1 MEKGFTENRYVLEGF
16 KKGNLDNL
24 NMILSSIG
32 TAIAENSKCFH
43 ERKEKVCEFSTIV
56 IQRNFLGA
64 VKKKSVE
71 EGFQTVYKDL
81 SEGFKIH
88 ADAIG
93 AINDNIGLILK
104 LIAAIIRI
112 ESDIYEKIDSLEDDN
127 FALSLTFEQYST
139 DIINGF
145 KEIIQDSDELKENE
159 KEFLYILEGLKN
171 RTYTLRDRLRMLQE
185 KINARVDDIVEKIQ
199 ARIDSLEN
207 EQNRFFIEG
216 KKELLKETEQLK
228 AELVQEFEEKSKEIS
243 RCLQENQRKGEELR
257 EEMRRNINHAKD
269 ELSSSTQKCEQIL
282 AQVIAKEQQIVSDY
296 DSKCKCL
303 QDSITKHENRLDEK
317 SNHVSQ
323 SLTSIAKNNECEF
336 AKSKNKLLEISAEAR
351 ENLESVVSDATE
363 DFSKQ
368 LNAQQERFDSL
379 IELQKKTARRT
390 LIYVTSIAVVLS
402 TCISVVLC
410 LTL

>member
-1 MEKGFTENRYVLEGF
+1 MDKGTLEGRNYPLLNQSEVLSVSQIENRLTSVIQSVKKNEDELEKKLEKLKDTSSIEIRRNWYLTIDKSSIEEGF
-16 KKGNLDNL
+16 K
-24 NMILSSIG
+24 
-32 TAIAENSKCFH
+32 T
-43 ERKEKVCEFSTIV
+43 T
-56 IQRNFLGA
+56 
-64 VKKKSVE
+64 
-71 EGFQTVYKDL
+71 YKDL
-81 SEGFKIH
+81 SEGFKVCGEALVGVNNH
-88 ADAIG
+88 IG
-93 AINDNIGLILK
+93 KILEFIVMIVQ
-104 LIAAIIRI
+104 L
-112 ESDIYEKIDSLEDDN
+112 ESDIYGKLDDLETNDVEVRYFFDN
-127 FALSLTFEQYST
+127 L
-139 DIINGF
+139 
-145 KEIIQDSDELKENE
+145 IQKSGIKDKH
-159 KEFLYILEGLKN
+159 FLEMLEGLKN
-171 RTYTLRDRLRMLQE
+171 RTYTLRDRLRMLQD
-185 KINARVDDIVEKIQ
+185 KINARVDDIVENIQ

-207 EQNRFFIEG
+207 EQDRFFIEG

-228 AELVQEFEEKSKEIS
+228 AELVQEFDEKSNEIS
-243 RCLQENQRKGEELR
+243 RCLQENQRKGKELR
-257 EEMRRNINHAKD
+257 EEMRRNINHAKE

-282 AQVIAKEQQIVSDY
+282 AQVIAKEQQIFSDY

-323 SLTSIAKNNECEF
+323 SLTSIAENNESEF

-351 ENLESVVSDATE
+351 KNLESVVSDATE

-390 LIYVTSIAVVLS
+390 LIYATSIAVVLS

>member
-1 MEKGFTENRYVLEGF
+1 MDKGTLQGWNYPLLNQSEELFVSQIVTSVGTFSRKIEEG
-16 KKGNLDNL
+16 KKKLKSDIQKL
-24 NMILSSIG
+24 NDTSSI
-32 TAIAENSKCFH
+32 
-43 ERKEKVCEFSTIV
+43 V
-56 IQRNFLGA
+56 IRRNWVGFI
-64 VKKKSVE
+64 KKSSVE
-71 EGFQTVYKDL
+71 EGFKITYKDL
-81 SEGFKIH
+81 SEGYKVFSE
-88 ADAIG
+88 AIVN
-93 AINDNIGLILK
+93 ANDHISTILDFIVMIVK
-104 LIAAIIRI
+104 L
-112 ESDIYEKIDSLEDDN
+112 ESDIYGKLDDLKTNDVEVRDFFETLIQKSDIKDEKY
-127 FALSLTFEQYST
+127 T
-139 DIINGF
+139 
-145 KEIIQDSDELKENE
+145 EILK
-159 KEFLYILEGLKN
+159 GLWN
-171 RTYTLRDRLRMLQE
+171 RTYTLRDRLRMLQD
-185 KINARVDDIVEKIQ
+185 KINARVDVIVENIQ

-216 KKELLKETEQLK
+216 KKELL
-228 AELVQEFEEKSKEIS
+228 QEFEKKSKEIS

-282 AQVIAKEQQIVSDY
+282 AQVTAKEQQIVSDY

-323 SLTSIAKNNECEF
+323 SLTSIAKNNESEF

-351 ENLESVVSDATE
+351 KDLKSVVSNATE

-390 LIYVTSIAVVLS
+390 LIYATSIAVVLS

>member
-1 MEKGFTENRYVLEGF
+1 MDKGTLQERNYPLLNQSEDLSVSQIENRLSTVIQSVKNGEDELAKKLEKLKDTSSIEIRRNWYLTIDKSSIEEGF
-16 KKGNLDNL
+16 K
-24 NMILSSIG
+24 
-32 TAIAENSKCFH
+32 T
-43 ERKEKVCEFSTIV
+43 T
-56 IQRNFLGA
+56 
-64 VKKKSVE
+64 
-71 EGFQTVYKDL
+71 YKDL
-81 SEGFKIH
+81 SEGFKVCGEALVGVNNH
-88 ADAIG
+88 IG
-93 AINDNIGLILK
+93 KILEFIVMIVK
-104 LIAAIIRI
+104 I
-112 ESDIYEKIDSLEDDN
+112 ESDIYGKLDDLETNDVEIRYFFDN
-127 FALSLTFEQYST
+127 L
-139 DIINGF
+139 
-145 KEIIQDSDELKENE
+145 IQKSGIKDKH
-159 KEFLYILEGLKN
+159 FLEMLEGLKN
-171 RTYTLRDRLRMLQE
+171 RTYTLRDRLRMLQD
-185 KINARVDDIVEKIQ
+185 KINARVDDIVENIQ
-199 ARIDSLEN
+199 TRIDSLEN

-282 AQVIAKEQQIVSDY
+282 AQVIAKEQHIVSDY

-303 QDSITKHENRLDEK
+303 QDRITTHETRLDEK

-323 SLTSIAKNNECEF
+323 SLASIAENNESEF
-336 AKSKNKLLEISAEAR
+336 AKSQNKLLEISAEVR
-351 ENLESVVSDATE
+351 KDFESVVSDATE

-368 LNAQQERFDSL
+368 LNAQQELFDSL

-390 LIYVTSIAVVLS
+390 LIFATSIAVVLS

>member
-1 MEKGFTENRYVLEGF
+1 MDKDTLEGRNYPLLNQSEVLSVSQIENRLTSVIQSVKKNEDELEKKLEKLKDTSSIEIRRNWYLTIDKSSIEEGF
-16 KKGNLDNL
+16 K
-24 NMILSSIG
+24 
-32 TAIAENSKCFH
+32 T
-43 ERKEKVCEFSTIV
+43 T
-56 IQRNFLGA
+56 
-64 VKKKSVE
+64 
-71 EGFQTVYKDL
+71 YKDL
-81 SEGFKIH
+81 SEGFKVCGEALVSVNNH
-88 ADAIG
+88 IG
-93 AINDNIGLILK
+93 KILEFIVMIVQ
-104 LIAAIIRI
+104 L
-112 ESDIYEKIDSLEDDN
+112 ESDIYGKLDDLETNDVEVRYFFDN
-127 FALSLTFEQYST
+127 L
-139 DIINGF
+139 
-145 KEIIQDSDELKENE
+145 IQKSGIKDKH
-159 KEFLYILEGLKN
+159 FLEMLEGLKN
-171 RTYTLRDRLRMLQE
+171 RTYTLRDRLRMLQD
-185 KINARVDDIVEKIQ
+185 KINARVDDIVENIQ

-216 KKELLKETEQLK
+216 KKELLKEVEQLK
-228 AELVQEFEEKSKEIS
+228 AELLQEFEEKSKEIS

-282 AQVIAKEQQIVSDY
+282 AQVTAKEQQIVSDY

-323 SLTSIAKNNECEF
+323 SLTSIAKNNESEF

-351 ENLESVVSDATE
+351 KDLKSVVSDATE

-368 LNAQQERFDSL
+368 LNVQQERFDSL

-390 LIYVTSIAVVLS
+390 LIYATSIAVVLS

>member
-1 MEKGFTENRYVLEGF
+1 MDKGTLEGRNYPLLNQSEVLSVSQIENRLTSVIQSVKKNEDELEKKLEKLKDTSSIEIRRNWYLTIDKSSIEEGF
-16 KKGNLDNL
+16 K
-24 NMILSSIG
+24 
-32 TAIAENSKCFH
+32 T
-43 ERKEKVCEFSTIV
+43 T
-56 IQRNFLGA
+56 
-64 VKKKSVE
+64 
-71 EGFQTVYKDL
+71 YKDL
-81 SEGFKIH
+81 SEGFKVCGEALVGVNNH
-88 ADAIG
+88 IG
-93 AINDNIGLILK
+93 KILEFIVMIVQ
-104 LIAAIIRI
+104 L
-112 ESDIYEKIDSLEDDN
+112 ESDIYGKLDDLETNDVEVRYFFDN
-127 FALSLTFEQYST
+127 L
-139 DIINGF
+139 
-145 KEIIQDSDELKENE
+145 IQKSGIKDKH
-159 KEFLYILEGLKN
+159 FLEMLEGLKN
-171 RTYTLRDRLRMLQE
+171 RTYTLRDRLRMLQD

-216 KKELLKETEQLK
+216 KKELLKEVEQLK
-228 AELVQEFEEKSKEIS
+228 AELLQEFEEKSKEIS

-282 AQVIAKEQQIVSDY
+282 AQVTAKEQQIVSDY

-323 SLTSIAKNNECEF
+323 SLTSIAKNNESEF

-351 ENLESVVSDATE
+351 KDLKSVVSDATE

-390 LIYVTSIAVVLS
+390 LIYATSIAVVLS

>member
-1 MEKGFTENRYVLEGF
+1 MDKGTLQGRNYPLLSQSEVMSVSPVELRTLSQTVKKENDELKEAIQKLKDTSSIEIRRNWYLTIDKSSIEEGF
-16 KKGNLDNL
+16 K
-24 NMILSSIG
+24 
-32 TAIAENSKCFH
+32 T
-43 ERKEKVCEFSTIV
+43 T
-56 IQRNFLGA
+56 
-64 VKKKSVE
+64 
-71 EGFQTVYKDL
+71 YKDL
-81 SEGFKIH
+81 SEGFKVCGEALVGVNNH
-88 ADAIG
+88 IG
-93 AINDNIGLILK
+93 KILEF
-104 LIAAIIRI
+104 IVMI
-112 ESDIYEKIDSLEDDN
+112 ESDIYGKLDDLETNDVEIRYFFDN
-127 FALSLTFEQYST
+127 L
-139 DIINGF
+139 
-145 KEIIQDSDELKENE
+145 IQKSGIKDKH
-159 KEFLYILEGLKN
+159 FLEMLEGLKN
-171 RTYTLRDRLRMLQE
+171 RTYTLRDRLRMLQD
-185 KINARVDDIVEKIQ
+185 KINARVDDIVENIQ

-282 AQVIAKEQQIVSDY
+282 AQVIAKEQHIVSDY
-296 DSKCKCL
+296 NSKCKCL
-303 QDSITKHENRLDEK
+303 QDSITTHENRLDEK

-323 SLTSIAKNNECEF
+323 SLASIAENNESEF
-336 AKSKNKLLEISAEAR
+336 AKSKNKLLEISAEVR
-351 ENLESVVSDATE
+351 KDFESVVSDATE

-368 LNAQQERFDSL
+368 LNAQQELFDSL

-390 LIYVTSIAVVLS
+390 LIFATSIAVVLS

>member
-1 MEKGFTENRYVLEGF
+1 MDNVTLQGRNYPLLNQPEELSVSQIVTRVGTFSRNIEDSKKKLESDLQ
-16 KKGNLDNL
+16 KL
-24 NMILSSIG
+24 NDTSSI
-32 TAIAENSKCFH
+32 
-43 ERKEKVCEFSTIV
+43 V
-56 IQRNFLGA
+56 IRRNWVGFI
-64 VKKKSVE
+64 KKSSVE
-71 EGFQTVYKDL
+71 EGFKITYKDL
-81 SEGFKIH
+81 SEGFKVCGE
-88 ADAIG
+88 ALIG
-93 AINDNIGLILK
+93 VNDHISEILK
-104 LIAAIIRI
+104 FIVMIVRL
-112 ESDIYEKIDSLEDDN
+112 ESDIYGKLDDLATNDVDIRYFFEDLIQKSDIKDEKI
-127 FALSLTFEQYST
+127 
-139 DIINGF
+139 
-145 KEIIQDSDELKENE
+145 KE
-159 KEFLYILEGLKN
+159 ILEGLWN
-171 RTYTLRDRLRMLQE
+171 RTYTLRDRLRMLQD

-207 EQNRFFIEG
+207 EQKRFFIEG
-216 KKELLKETEQLK
+216 KKELLKEVEQLK
-228 AELVQEFEEKSKEIS
+228 AGLVQQFEEKSKEIS

-282 AQVIAKEQQIVSDY
+282 AQAIAKEQQIVSDY

-303 QDSITKHENRLDEK
+303 QDSITTHENRLDEK

-390 LIYVTSIAVVLS
+390 LIYATSIAVVLS

>member
-1 MEKGFTENRYVLEGF
+1 MDKGTLQGRNYPLLSQSEVMSVSPVELRTLSQTVKKENDELKEAIQKLKDTSSIEIRRNWYLTIDKSSIEEGF
-16 KKGNLDNL
+16 K
-24 NMILSSIG
+24 
-32 TAIAENSKCFH
+32 T
-43 ERKEKVCEFSTIV
+43 T
-56 IQRNFLGA
+56 
-64 VKKKSVE
+64 
-71 EGFQTVYKDL
+71 YKDL
-81 SEGFKIH
+81 SEGFKVCGEALVGVNNH
-88 ADAIG
+88 IG
-93 AINDNIGLILK
+93 KILEFIVMIVK
-104 LIAAIIRI
+104 I
-112 ESDIYEKIDSLEDDN
+112 ESDIYGKLDDLETNDVEIRYFFDN
-127 FALSLTFEQYST
+127 L
-139 DIINGF
+139 
-145 KEIIQDSDELKENE
+145 IQKSGIKDKH
-159 KEFLYILEGLKN
+159 FLEMLEGLKN
-171 RTYTLRDRLRMLQE
+171 RTYTLRDRLRMLQD
-185 KINARVDDIVEKIQ
+185 KINARVDDIVENIQ

-282 AQVIAKEQQIVSDY
+282 AQVIAKEQHIVSDY
-296 DSKCKCL
+296 NSKCKCL
-303 QDSITKHENRLDEK
+303 QDSITTHENRLDEK

-323 SLTSIAKNNECEF
+323 SLASIAENNESEF
-336 AKSKNKLLEISAEAR
+336 AKSKNKLLEISAEVR
-351 ENLESVVSDATE
+351 KDFESVVSDATE

-368 LNAQQERFDSL
+368 LNAQQELFDSL

-390 LIYVTSIAVVLS
+390 LIFATSIAVVLS

>member
-1 MEKGFTENRYVLEGF
+1 MNK
-16 KKGNLDNL
+16 
-24 NMILSSIG
+24 
-32 TAIAENSKCFH
+32 
-43 ERKEKVCEFSTIV
+43 IV
-56 IQRNFLGA
+56 
-64 VKKKSVE
+64 
-71 EGFQTVYKDL
+71 
-81 SEGFKIH
+81 
-88 ADAIG
+88 
-93 AINDNIGLILK
+93 
-104 LIAAIIRI
+104 
-112 ESDIYEKIDSLEDDN
+112 
-127 FALSLTFEQYST
+127 
-139 DIINGF
+139 
-145 KEIIQDSDELKENE
+145 
-159 KEFLYILEGLKN
+159 
-171 RTYTLRDRLRMLQE
+171 
-185 KINARVDDIVEKIQ
+185 
-199 ARIDSLEN
+199 
-207 EQNRFFIEG
+207 FFIEG
-216 KKELLKETEQLK
+216 KKELLKETEKLK

-282 AQVIAKEQQIVSDY
+282 AQAIAKEQQIVSDY

-303 QDSITKHENRLDEK
+303 QDSITTHENRLDEK

>member
-1 MEKGFTENRYVLEGF
+1 MDKGTLEGRNYPLLNQSEVLSVSQIENRLTSVIQSVKKNEDELEKKLEKLKDTSSIEIRRNWYLTIDKSSIEEGF
-16 KKGNLDNL
+16 K
-24 NMILSSIG
+24 
-32 TAIAENSKCFH
+32 T
-43 ERKEKVCEFSTIV
+43 T
-56 IQRNFLGA
+56 
-64 VKKKSVE
+64 
-71 EGFQTVYKDL
+71 YKDL
-81 SEGFKIH
+81 SEGFKVCGEALVSVNNH
-88 ADAIG
+88 IG
-93 AINDNIGLILK
+93 KILEFIVMIVQ
-104 LIAAIIRI
+104 L
-112 ESDIYEKIDSLEDDN
+112 ESDIYGKLDDLETNDVEVRYFFDN
-127 FALSLTFEQYST
+127 L
-139 DIINGF
+139 
-145 KEIIQDSDELKENE
+145 IQKSGIKDKH
-159 KEFLYILEGLKN
+159 FLEMLEGLKN
-171 RTYTLRDRLRMLQE
+171 RTYTLRDRLRMLQD
-185 KINARVDDIVEKIQ
+185 KINARVDDIVENIQ

-216 KKELLKETEQLK
+216 KKELLKEVEQLK
-228 AELVQEFEEKSKEIS
+228 AELLQEFEEKSKEIS

-282 AQVIAKEQQIVSDY
+282 AQVTAKEQQIVSDY

-323 SLTSIAKNNECEF
+323 SLTSIAKNNESEF

-351 ENLESVVSDATE
+351 KDLKSVVSDATE

-368 LNAQQERFDSL
+368 LNVQQERFDSL

-390 LIYVTSIAVVLS
+390 LIYATSIAVVLS

>member
-1 MEKGFTENRYVLEGF
+1 MDKGTLQERNYPLLNQSEDLSVSQIENRLSTVIQSVKNGEDELAKKLEKLKDTSSIEIRRNWYLTIDKSSIEEGF
-16 KKGNLDNL
+16 K
-24 NMILSSIG
+24 
-32 TAIAENSKCFH
+32 T
-43 ERKEKVCEFSTIV
+43 T
-56 IQRNFLGA
+56 
-64 VKKKSVE
+64 
-71 EGFQTVYKDL
+71 YKDL
-81 SEGFKIH
+81 SEGFKVCGE
-88 ADAIG
+88 ALIG
-93 AINDNIGLILK
+93 VNDHISKILEFIVMIVK
-104 LIAAIIRI
+104 I
-112 ESDIYEKIDSLEDDN
+112 ESDIYGKLDDLETNDVEIRYFFDN
-127 FALSLTFEQYST
+127 L
-139 DIINGF
+139 
-145 KEIIQDSDELKENE
+145 IQKSGIKDKHFVEM
-159 KEFLYILEGLKN
+159 LEGLKN
-171 RTYTLRDRLRMLQE
+171 RTYTLRDRLRMLQD

-282 AQVIAKEQQIVSDY
+282 AQAIAKEQQIVSDY

-303 QDSITKHENRLDEK
+303 QDSITTHENRLDEK

-390 LIYVTSIAVVLS
+390 LIYATSIAVVLS

>member
-1 MEKGFTENRYVLEGF
+1 MDKGTLEGRNYPLLNQSEVLSVSQIENRLTSVIQSVKKNEDELEKKLEKLKDTSSIEIRRNWYLTIDKSSIEEGF
-16 KKGNLDNL
+16 K
-24 NMILSSIG
+24 
-32 TAIAENSKCFH
+32 T
-43 ERKEKVCEFSTIV
+43 T
-56 IQRNFLGA
+56 
-64 VKKKSVE
+64 
-71 EGFQTVYKDL
+71 YKDL
-81 SEGFKIH
+81 SEGFKVCGEALVGVNNH
-88 ADAIG
+88 IG
-93 AINDNIGLILK
+93 KILEFIVMIVQ
-104 LIAAIIRI
+104 L
-112 ESDIYEKIDSLEDDN
+112 ESDIYGKLDDLETNDVEVRYFFDN
-127 FALSLTFEQYST
+127 L
-139 DIINGF
+139 
-145 KEIIQDSDELKENE
+145 IQKSGIKDKH
-159 KEFLYILEGLKN
+159 FLEMLEGLKN
-171 RTYTLRDRLRMLQE
+171 RTYTLRDRLRMLQD
-185 KINARVDDIVEKIQ
+185 KINARVDDIVENIQ

-216 KKELLKETEQLK
+216 KKELLKEVEQLK
-228 AELVQEFEEKSKEIS
+228 AELLQEFEEKSKEIS

-282 AQVIAKEQQIVSDY
+282 AQVTAKEQQIVSDY

-323 SLTSIAKNNECEF
+323 SLTSIAKNNESEF

-351 ENLESVVSDATE
+351 KDLESVVSDATE

-390 LIYVTSIAVVLS
+390 LIYATSIAVVLS

>member
-1 MEKGFTENRYVLEGF
+1 MIQSVKKNEDELEKKLEKLKDTSSIEIRRNWYLTIDKSSIEEGF
-16 KKGNLDNL
+16 K
-24 NMILSSIG
+24 
-32 TAIAENSKCFH
+32 T
-43 ERKEKVCEFSTIV
+43 T
-56 IQRNFLGA
+56 
-64 VKKKSVE
+64 
-71 EGFQTVYKDL
+71 YKDL
-81 SEGFKIH
+81 SEGFKVCGEALVGVNNH
-88 ADAIG
+88 IG
-93 AINDNIGLILK
+93 KILEFIVMIVQ
-104 LIAAIIRI
+104 L
-112 ESDIYEKIDSLEDDN
+112 ESDIYGKLDDLETNDVEVRYFFDN
-127 FALSLTFEQYST
+127 L
-139 DIINGF
+139 
-145 KEIIQDSDELKENE
+145 IQKSGIKDKH
-159 KEFLYILEGLKN
+159 FLEMLEGLKN
-171 RTYTLRDRLRMLQE
+171 RTYTLRDRLRMLQD

-216 KKELLKETEQLK
+216 KKELLKEVEQLK
-228 AELVQEFEEKSKEIS
+228 AELLQEFEEKSKEIS

-282 AQVIAKEQQIVSDY
+282 AQVTAKEQQIVSDY

-323 SLTSIAKNNECEF
+323 SLTSIAKNNESEF

-351 ENLESVVSDATE
+351 KDLKSVVSDATE

-390 LIYVTSIAVVLS
+390 LIYATSIAVVLS

>member
-1 MEKGFTENRYVLEGF
+1 MEKGFTENRYLLRSFEE
-16 KKGNLDNL
+16 DTSDDL
-24 NMILSSIG
+24 NSLLTSIG
-32 TAIAENSKCFH
+32 TAIAENSNDS
-43 ERKEKVCEFSTIV
+43 REKMGKVSEFSTIV
-56 IQRNFLGA
+56 IKRTFFGT
-64 VKKKSVE
+64 VEKKSVE

-93 AINDNIGLILK
+93 AINDNIGLMLK

-199 ARIDSLEN
+199 ARIDNLEN

-216 KKELLKETEQLK
+216 KKELLKDVEQLK
-228 AELVQEFEEKSKEIS
+228 AGLVQQFEEKSKEIS

-282 AQVIAKEQQIVSDY
+282 AQVVAKELQIVSDY
-296 DSKCKCL
+296 EKGYKEL
-303 QDSITKHENRLDEK
+303 QNSIDTHEEQLETAIASAIERFSEIANQNEK
-317 SNHVSQ
+317 ELADKVS
-323 SLTSIAKNNECEF
+323 
-336 AKSKNKLLEISAEAR
+336 
-351 ENLESVVSDATE
+351 VATE
-363 DFSKQ
+363 DLRQQ
-368 LNAQQERFDSL
+368 LDAQQAKFHEI
-379 IELQKKTARRT
+379 IELHRKTARRT
-390 LIYVTSIAVVLS
+390 IIYATSLATVLGTCVSIALHFF
-402 TCISVVLC
+402 L
-410 LTL
+410 